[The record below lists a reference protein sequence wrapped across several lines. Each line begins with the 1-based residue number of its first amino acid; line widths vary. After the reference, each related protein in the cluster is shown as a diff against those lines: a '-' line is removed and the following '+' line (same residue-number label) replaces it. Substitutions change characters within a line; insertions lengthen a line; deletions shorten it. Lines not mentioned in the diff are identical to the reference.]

1 MNWEVRLSKEANC
14 YISRLE
20 QKRRNALL
28 GALTGFEKNP
38 FIGDIKPLKGRHGTY
53 RRRVGAYRIIYSV
66 DYEARVV
73 KVLKIGSRGD
83 IYK

>member
-1 MNWEVRLSKEANC
+1 MNWEVRISKETNR

-20 QKRRNALL
+20 EKRRKALL
-28 GALTGFEKNP
+28 GVLNGFEKNP
-38 FIGDIKPLKGRHGTY
+38 FIGDIKPIKGRHGTY

-66 DYEARVV
+66 DYEAHVV
-73 KVLKIGSRGD
+73 KVLKIGTRGD